1 MIRSLL
7 AVALLLPLPLPLP
20 LAAEPLLVPTQ
31 AEVAAAGLTPGGRV
45 VWFGIVRSLDDGL
58 ERLTHVRREA
68 TADREGRA
76 VLAVPNPGPAASW
89 AVVDVATGQ
98 MAAART
104 DRPELAVTTLLAESL
119 QRGTDGGDRLLAER
133 LRLDLL
139 LVRPGVGAWGGA
151 FGDGG
156 AADEDGQ
163 SDGLLTAA
171 LAGLVP
177 IGQAPAAPQTR
188 AQAADLLLALDPDT
202 FDLFALRLP

>member
-7 AVALLLPLPLPLP
+7 AVALLLPLPL
-20 LAAEPLLVPTQ
+20 AAEPLLVATQ
-31 AEVAAAGLTPGGRV
+31 GEVSAAGLTPGGRV

-68 TADREGRA
+68 TADSDGRA

-89 AVVDVATGQ
+89 AVVDVTTGQ
-98 MAAART
+98 LASART
-104 DRPELAVTTLLAESL
+104 DRPAVAATALPAEAL
-119 QRGTDGGDRLLAER
+119 QRGPDDGDRLLAER

-163 SDGLLTAA
+163 SDGVLIAA
-171 LAGLVP
+171 LAGLAP
-177 IGQAPAAPQTR
+177 IGQAPVAPQTR

-202 FDLFALRLP
+202 FDLLALRLP